1 MYLRAN
7 CKVRRDRS
15 CTSLSYKYA
24 ADSFSVQFM
33 SYCLNPAC
41 PNPQN
46 ADRTQYCLSCGAK
59 LLLRERYRAIKP
71 LGRGGF
77 GRTFLAVDEDKPSKP
92 RCAIKQFFPQSQG
105 TSSAEKAAE
114 LFNREAER
122 LDELGKH
129 PQIPELLAHFQQER
143 YQYLVQEF
151 IEGENLQQE
160 LARKGPF
167 SENQILALLKDLLPV
182 LQFVHDRN
190 VIHRDIKPPN
200 IIRRRSSPPANSY
213 FFSTHTGELVLV
225 DFGAAKVVEGSFQTG
240 TVIGSPEFVAPEQIR
255 GQAVYASDLYSLG
268 VTCIYLLTQI
278 SPFDLFDINQ
288 DVWVWRDFLKVKIDP
303 KLGRILDKS
312 IEPNLNRR
320 YKSVAEML
328 RDLQPHQP
336 ASIPAA
342 GSIPAVGAIP
352 KVGPIPAAFAKAG
365 TPPQRTQNAMP
376 PTVAGTI
383 QPVPAAQR
391 IVPARAPTWKCASTL
406 VGHSQA
412 VTSVAFSPDG
422 ATLAS
427 GSEDKTI
434 EMWKLDAQK
443 RWYTLTGHSDWVT
456 CVAFSPDGATL
467 ASGGRD
473 KMIHIWDLKKGKWWF
488 GLTGHAD
495 RVHAVAF
502 SPDGQVLA
510 SGSRDKTVQL
520 WNLNKGKRMS
530 ALTGHAGGV
539 EAVAFSP
546 GGEFLASGSRDKTVQ
561 LWDWQAGKP
570 ICTLAEHGDWVRAI
584 EFCPTPPNPPLPRG
598 GVGKSA
604 AASFSPSQGA
614 SSSPPSQG
622 GAGGGSILASGSRD
636 GTAKLWRVDG
646 EGRGTLLRSMRDN
659 SGDVLCLAVSP
670 DGRILATGSRDGTI
684 YLWDAG
690 TGSLLEILAGHQGE
704 VLSVTFSADGASLA
718 SGAGDRTVKIWRKIG
733 S

>member
-1 MYLRAN
+1 
-7 CKVRRDRS
+7 
-15 CTSLSYKYA
+15 
-24 ADSFSVQFM
+24 M
-33 SYCLNPAC
+33 SYCLNPTC
-41 PNPQN
+41 QNPQN
-46 ADRTQYCLSCGAK
+46 ADRTQFCLNCGSK

-92 RCAIKQFFPQSQG
+92 RCAIKQFFPLSQG
-105 TSSAEKAAE
+105 TSSSEKAAE
-114 LFNREAER
+114 LFNREAVR

-151 IEGENLQQE
+151 IEGQNLQEE
-160 LARKGPF
+160 LLRTGPF
-167 SENQILALLKDLLPV
+167 SESQILSLLKDLLPV
-182 LQFVHDRN
+182 LQFVHDRS

-200 IIRRRSSPPANSY
+200 IIRRRISQTPILYTYP
-213 FFSTHTGELVLV
+213 TLTGELVLV
-225 DFGAAKVVEGSFQTG
+225 DFGAAKVVEGLRETG

-288 DVWVWRDFLKVKIDP
+288 DAWVWRDFLKVPIDP
-303 KLGRILDKS
+303 KLSRILDKT
-312 IEPNLNRR
+312 IEPSLSRR
-320 YKSVAEML
+320 YKSVAEVL
-328 RDLQPHQP
+328 NDLQPQSAAQVP
-336 ASIPAA
+336 TPAA
-342 GSIPAVGAIP
+342 PAISVPQRMPAV
-352 KVGPIPAAFAKAG
+352 
-365 TPPQRTQNAMP
+365 QNAVP

-383 QPVPAAQR
+383 IPVPRMQR
-391 IVPARAPTWKCASTL
+391 VVPARAPTWRCVHTL
-406 VGHSQA
+406 VGHSNA

-434 EMWKLDAQK
+434 EMWKLDAGK

-473 KMIHIWDLKKGKWWF
+473 KTIQIWDLNKGKWWYA
-488 GLTGHAD
+488 LRGHED
-495 RVHAVAF
+495 RVYAVAF
-502 SPDGQVLA
+502 SRDGQVLA

-520 WNLNKGKRMS
+520 WNLNKGRRMS
-530 ALTGHAGGV
+530 ALTGHSGGV
-539 EAVAFSP
+539 EAVAFSA
-546 GGEFLASGSRDKTVQ
+546 GGEFLASGSRDKTVL
-561 LWDWQAGKP
+561 LWDWQNGRS

-584 EFCPTPPNPPLPRG
+584 VFAANSPNSLAGPTPPSPPLVRG
-598 GVGKSA
+598 GVAEGL
-604 AASFSPSQGA
+604 
-614 SSSPPSQG
+614 
-622 GAGGGSILASGSRD
+622 ILATGSRD
-636 GTAKLWRVDG
+636 GTAKLWRVDAQ
-646 EGRGTLLRSMRDN
+646 GRGTLLRSMRDN
-659 SGDVLCLAVSP
+659 SGDVLCVAFSP
-670 DGRILATGSRDGTI
+670 DGRVLATGSRDGTI

-690 TGSLLEILAGHQGE
+690 TGGLLEILTGHAGE
-704 VLSVTFSADGASLA
+704 VLAVAFSADGGSLA
-718 SGAGDRTVKIWRKIG
+718 SGGGDRTVKIWRGMG

>member
-1 MYLRAN
+1 
-7 CKVRRDRS
+7 VIPDRKS
-15 CTSLSYKYA
+15 KIENG
-24 ADSFSVQFM
+24 M

-160 LARKGPF
+160 LLRQGPF
-167 SENQILALLKDLLPV
+167 SESQILRLLNDLLPV
-182 LQFVHDRN
+182 LQFVHDRK

-200 IIRRRSSPPANSY
+200 IIRRRSSPNLNSY
-213 FFSTHTGELVLV
+213 NFSTFTGELVLV
-225 DFGAAKVVEGSFQTG
+225 DFGAAKVVEGALQTG

-303 KLGRILDKS
+303 KLGKILDKS

-320 YKSVAEML
+320 YKSVAEVM
-328 RDLQPHQP
+328 RDLQPHQSG
-336 ASIPAA
+336 SIPAA
-342 GSIPAVGAIP
+342 GAIPRLGSIPAAGAG
-352 KVGPIPAAFAKAG
+352 VVASSPAGAG
-365 TPPQRTQNAMP
+365 VRPLPQGLNAMP

-383 QPVPAAQR
+383 VPVPVLQR
-391 IVPARAPTWKCASTL
+391 VVPARAPTWNCVRTL

-434 EMWKLDAQK
+434 EMWQLDAGK

-456 CVAFSPDGATL
+456 CVAFSPDGKIL

-473 KMIHIWDLKKGKWWF
+473 KMIHIWDMNKGKWWF
-488 GLTGHAD
+488 GLTGHVD

-502 SPDGQVLA
+502 SPDGKVLA

-520 WNLNKGKRMS
+520 WNLNKGRRMS

-546 GGEFLASGSRDKTVQ
+546 GGEVLASGSRDKTVQ
-561 LWDWQAGKP
+561 LWDWQAGKS

-584 EFCPTPPNPPLPRG
+584 EF
-598 GVGKSA
+598 
-604 AASFSPSQGA
+604 SFSGHPTR
-614 SSSPPSQG
+614 
-622 GAGGGSILASGSRD
+622 GGSILASGSRD

-646 EGRGTLLRSMRDN
+646 RGQGTLLRSMRDN

-718 SGAGDRTVKIWRKIG
+718 SGAGDRTVKIWRKFG

>member
-1 MYLRAN
+1 
-7 CKVRRDRS
+7 
-15 CTSLSYKYA
+15 
-24 ADSFSVQFM
+24 M

-41 PNPQN
+41 QNPQN
-46 ADRTQYCLSCGAK
+46 ADRTQYCLSCGSK

-77 GRTFLAVDEDKPSKP
+77 GRTFLAIDQDKPSKP
-92 RCAIKQFFPQSQG
+92 RCAIKQFFPLSQG
-105 TSSAEKAAE
+105 TSSSEKAAE
-114 LFNREAER
+114 LFNREAVR

-160 LARKGPF
+160 LVRNGPF
-167 SENQILALLKDLLPV
+167 SANQILSLLNDLLPV
-182 LQFVHDRN
+182 LQFVHSRS

-200 IIRRRSSPPANSY
+200 IIRRRFSQTPINYSY
-213 FFSTHTGELVLV
+213 PTLTGELVLV
-225 DFGAAKVVEGSFQTG
+225 DFGAAKLVEGLRETG

-288 DVWVWRDFLKVKIDP
+288 DIWVWRDFLKVQIDP
-303 KLGRILDKS
+303 KLSRILDKM
-312 IEPNLNRR
+312 IESSLSRR
-320 YKSVAEML
+320 YKSVAEVL
-328 RDLQPHQP
+328 QDLQPQQLAAP
-336 ASIPAA
+336 VPTPAA
-342 GSIPAVGAIP
+342 PAISV
-352 KVGPIPAAFAKAG
+352 
-365 TPPQRTQNAMP
+365 PQRTPVVQNAVP

-383 QPVPAAQR
+383 IPVPQMQR
-391 IVPARAPTWKCASTL
+391 ARPARAPTWRCVHTL
-406 VGHSQA
+406 VGHSNA

-434 EMWKLDAQK
+434 EMWKLDAGK

-456 CVAFSPDGATL
+456 CVAFSPDGTTL

-473 KMIHIWDLKKGKWWF
+473 KMIHIWDLNKGKWWYA
-488 GLTGHAD
+488 LAGHSD
-495 RVHAVAF
+495 RVSAVAF
-502 SPDGQVLA
+502 SRDGQVLA

-520 WNLNKGKRMS
+520 WNLNKGRRMS

-539 EAVAFSP
+539 EAVAFSA

-561 LWDWQAGKP
+561 LWDWQNGRS

-584 EFCPTPPNPPLPRG
+584 AF
-598 GVGKSA
+598 A
-604 AASFSPSQGA
+604 AT
-614 SSSPPSQG
+614 SSSISPLSQG
-622 GAGGGSILASGSRD
+622 GAGGGSVLASGSRD
-636 GTAKLWRVDG
+636 GTAKLWRVDAQ
-646 EGRGTLLRSMRDN
+646 GRGTLLRSMRDN
-659 SGDVLCLAVSP
+659 SGDVLCVAFSP
-670 DGRILATGSRDGTI
+670 DGGVLATGSRDGSI
-684 YLWDAG
+684 YLWDAA
-690 TGSLLEILAGHQGE
+690 TGGLLELLTGHEGE
-704 VLSVTFSADGASLA
+704 VLSVAFGADGGCLA
-718 SGAGDRTVKIWRKIG
+718 SGSGDRTVKIWRVG
-733 S
+733 N

>member
-1 MYLRAN
+1 
-7 CKVRRDRS
+7 
-15 CTSLSYKYA
+15 
-24 ADSFSVQFM
+24 M

-41 PNPQN
+41 QNPQN
-46 ADRTQYCLSCGAK
+46 ADRTQFCLNCGSK

-77 GRTFLAVDEDKPSKP
+77 GRTFLAIDQDKPSKP
-92 RCAIKQFFPQSQG
+92 RCAIKQFFPLSQG
-105 TSSAEKAAE
+105 TSSSEKAAE
-114 LFNREAER
+114 LFNREAVR

-151 IEGENLQQE
+151 IEGQNLQEE
-160 LARKGPF
+160 LARTGPF
-167 SENQILALLKDLLPV
+167 SQSQILSLLKDLLPV
-182 LQFVHDRN
+182 LQFVHDRS

-200 IIRRRSSPPANSY
+200 IIRRRLSQTPIIYTYP
-213 FFSTHTGELVLV
+213 TLTGELVLV
-225 DFGAAKVVEGSFQTG
+225 DFGAAKVVEGLRETG

-288 DVWVWRDFLKVKIDP
+288 DAWVWRDFLKVPIDP
-303 KLGRILDKS
+303 KLSRILDKM
-312 IEPNLNRR
+312 IESSLSRR
-320 YKSVAEML
+320 YKSVAEVL
-328 RDLQPHQP
+328 KDLQPQQ
-336 ASIPAA
+336 SA
-342 GSIPAVGAIP
+342 G
-352 KVGPIPAAFAKAG
+352 AG
-365 TPPQRTQNAMP
+365 TGASPLPAPKISVPQRTAVVQNAVP

-383 QPVPAAQR
+383 LPVPPMQR
-391 IVPARAPTWKCASTL
+391 VVPTRAPTWRCVHTL
-406 VGHSQA
+406 VGHSNA

-434 EMWKLDAQK
+434 EMWKLETGK

-456 CVAFSPDGATL
+456 CVAFSPDGETL

-473 KMIHIWDLKKGKWWF
+473 KTIQIWDLKKGKWWYA
-488 GLTGHAD
+488 LRGHQD
-495 RVHAVAF
+495 RVYAVAF
-502 SPDGQVLA
+502 SRDGQVLA

-520 WNLNKGKRMS
+520 WNLNKGKGMS

-561 LWDWQAGKP
+561 LWDWQNGRS

-584 EFCPTPPNPPLPRG
+584 VFAANSPSPSLVKG
-598 GVGKSA
+598 GVAEGL
-604 AASFSPSQGA
+604 
-614 SSSPPSQG
+614 
-622 GAGGGSILASGSRD
+622 ILATGSRD
-636 GTAKLWRVDG
+636 GTAKLWRVDAQ
-646 EGRGTLLRSMRDN
+646 GRGTLLRSMRDN
-659 SGDVLCLAVSP
+659 SGDVLCVALSP
-670 DGRILATGSRDGTI
+670 DGLVLATGSRDGTI

-690 TGSLLEILAGHQGE
+690 TGGLLEILTGHAGE
-704 VLSVTFSADGASLA
+704 VLSVAFSADGGSLA
-718 SGAGDRTVKIWRKIG
+718 SGAGDRTVKIWRGIG
-733 S
+733 H

>member
-1 MYLRAN
+1 
-7 CKVRRDRS
+7 
-15 CTSLSYKYA
+15 
-24 ADSFSVQFM
+24 M

-41 PNPQN
+41 QNPQN
-46 ADRTQYCLSCGAK
+46 ADRTQYCLSCGSK

-77 GRTFLAVDEDKPSKP
+77 GRTFLAIDQDKPSKP
-92 RCAIKQFFPQSQG
+92 RCAIKQFFPLSQG
-105 TSSAEKAAE
+105 TSNSEKAAE
-114 LFNREAER
+114 LFNREAVR

-160 LARKGPF
+160 LLRNGPF
-167 SENQILALLKDLLPV
+167 SANQILSLLNDLLPV
-182 LQFVHDRN
+182 LQFVHSRS

-200 IIRRRSSPPANSY
+200 IIRRRLSQTPINYSY
-213 FFSTHTGELVLV
+213 PTLTGELVLV
-225 DFGAAKVVEGSFQTG
+225 DFGAAKLVEGLRETG

-268 VTCIYLLTQI
+268 VTCIYLLTQV

-288 DVWVWRDFLKVKIDP
+288 DVWVWRDFLKVQIPP
-303 KLGRILDKS
+303 KLSRILDKM
-312 IEPNLNRR
+312 IESSLSRR
-320 YKSVAEML
+320 YKSVAEIL
-328 RDLQPHQP
+328 QDLQPQQSPPQVPPTP
-336 ASIPAA
+336 APIAIPVPQTA
-342 GSIPAVGAIP
+342 PAV
-352 KVGPIPAAFAKAG
+352 
-365 TPPQRTQNAMP
+365 QNTVP

-383 QPVPAAQR
+383 IPVPRKQR
-391 IVPARAPTWKCASTL
+391 VLPARAPTWRCVHTL
-406 VGHSQA
+406 VGHSNA

-434 EMWKLDAQK
+434 EIWKLEAGK

-456 CVAFSPDGATL
+456 CVAFSPDGTTL

-473 KMIHIWDLKKGKWWF
+473 KTIQIWDLNKGKWWYT
-488 GLTGHAD
+488 LRGHED
-495 RVHAVAF
+495 RVYAVAF
-502 SPDGQVLA
+502 SRDGQVLA

-520 WNLNKGKRMS
+520 WNLNKGRPMS

-561 LWDWQAGKP
+561 LWDWRNGRS

-584 EFCPTPPNPPLPRG
+584 AFAGTPP
-598 GVGKSA
+598 
-604 AASFSPSQGA
+604 SP
-614 SSSPPSQG
+614 
-622 GAGGGSILASGSRD
+622 
-636 GTAKLWRVDG
+636 
-646 EGRGTLLRSMRDN
+646 
-659 SGDVLCLAVSP
+659 
-670 DGRILATGSRDGTI
+670 
-684 YLWDAG
+684 
-690 TGSLLEILAGHQGE
+690 LAGQ
-704 VLSVTFSADGASLA
+704 T
-718 SGAGDRTVKIWRKIG
+718 
-733 S
+733 

>member
-1 MYLRAN
+1 
-7 CKVRRDRS
+7 
-15 CTSLSYKYA
+15 
-24 ADSFSVQFM
+24 M

-41 PNPQN
+41 QNPQN
-46 ADRTQYCLSCGAK
+46 ADRTQFCLNCGSK

-77 GRTFLAVDEDKPSKP
+77 GRTFLAIDQDKPSKP
-92 RCAIKQFFPQSQG
+92 RCAIKQFFPLSQG
-105 TSSAEKAAE
+105 TSSSEKAAE
-114 LFNREAER
+114 LFNREAVR

-151 IEGENLQQE
+151 IEGQNLQEE
-160 LARKGPF
+160 LARTGPF
-167 SENQILALLKDLLPV
+167 SESKILSLLKDLLPV
-182 LQFVHDRN
+182 LQFVHDRS

-200 IIRRRSSPPANSY
+200 IIRRRLSQTSIIYTYP
-213 FFSTHTGELVLV
+213 TLTGELVLV
-225 DFGAAKVVEGSFQTG
+225 DFGAAKLVEGLRETG

-288 DVWVWRDFLKVKIDP
+288 DAWVWRDFLKVPIDP
-303 KLGRILDKS
+303 KLSRILDKM
-312 IEPNLNRR
+312 IESSLSRR
-320 YKSVAEML
+320 YKSVAEVL
-328 RDLQPHQP
+328 KDLQPPQ
-336 ASIPAA
+336 SA
-342 GSIPAVGAIP
+342 G
-352 KVGPIPAAFAKAG
+352 AG
-365 TPPQRTQNAMP
+365 TGASPLPAPKISVPQRTAVVQNAVP

-383 QPVPAAQR
+383 LPVPPMQR
-391 IVPARAPTWKCASTL
+391 VVPARAPTWRCVHTL
-406 VGHSQA
+406 VGHSSA

-434 EMWKLDAQK
+434 EMWKLETGR

-473 KMIHIWDLKKGKWWF
+473 KMIHIWDLNKGKWWYA
-488 GLTGHAD
+488 LAGHSD
-495 RVHAVAF
+495 RVSAVAF
-502 SPDGQVLA
+502 SRDGQVLA

-520 WNLNKGKRMS
+520 WNLNKGRRMS

-539 EAVAFSP
+539 EAVAFSS

-561 LWDWQAGKP
+561 LWDWQKGRS

-584 EFCPTPPNPPLPRG
+584 VFATPPSPPLVRG
-598 GVGKSA
+598 GVGEGLTS
-604 AASFSPSQGA
+604 SVSPAGQTPP
-614 SSSPPSQG
+614 SPPLVRG
-622 GAGGGSILASGSRD
+622 GVGEGLILGTGSRD
-636 GTAKLWRVDG
+636 GTAKLWRVDAQ
-646 EGRGTLLRSMRDN
+646 GRGTLLRSMRDN
-659 SGDVLCLAVSP
+659 SGDVLCVALSP
-670 DGRILATGSRDGTI
+670 DGRVLATGSRDGTI

-690 TGSLLEILAGHQGE
+690 TGGLLEILTGHGEE
-704 VLSVTFSADGASLA
+704 VLSVAFSADGGSLA
-718 SGAGDRTVKIWRKIG
+718 SGAGDRTVKIWRGIG
-733 S
+733 H